1 MPYVKRNQS
10 GEITA
15 VSQEADDGCNEKLS
29 SQDEELNSFVASV
42 SSQDLGLEKTDLSF
56 VRVVEDVIELL
67 VAKNLILFTEL
78 PDSAQTKMMERQKLR
93 TALTSH
99 LDLLDDDENFI

>member
-1 MPYVKRNQS
+1 MPYVKRNKS

-15 VSQEADDGCNEKLS
+15 VSQDADGGFSEELS
-29 SQDEELNSFVASV
+29 SQNAELNDFVASV
-42 SSQDLGLEKTDLSF
+42 SNVGLDLEDTDLSF

-67 VAKNLILFTEL
+67 IAKNMILFTEL
-78 PDSAQTKMMERQKLR
+78 PDSAQTKMMDRQKLR

-99 LDLLDDDENFI
+99 LDLLEDDENFI